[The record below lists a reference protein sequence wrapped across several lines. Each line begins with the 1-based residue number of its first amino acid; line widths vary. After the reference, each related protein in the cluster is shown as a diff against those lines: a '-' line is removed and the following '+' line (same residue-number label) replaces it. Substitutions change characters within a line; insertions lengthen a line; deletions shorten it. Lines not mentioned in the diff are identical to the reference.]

1 VLNGQTHVVEVV
13 FSQLD
18 PELLAIPH
26 SHDRLTRH
34 DVGKVDFELVPQN
47 ELVTVTDL
55 KGHRDLVVR
64 LCLVPALG
72 ADLHD
77 GRPHALQIYR
87 LWPVQRKT

>member
-1 VLNGQTHVVEVV
+1 
-13 FSQLD
+13 
-18 PELLAIPH
+18 
-26 SHDRLTRH
+26 
-34 DVGKVDFELVPQN
+34 
-47 ELVTVTDL
+47 L